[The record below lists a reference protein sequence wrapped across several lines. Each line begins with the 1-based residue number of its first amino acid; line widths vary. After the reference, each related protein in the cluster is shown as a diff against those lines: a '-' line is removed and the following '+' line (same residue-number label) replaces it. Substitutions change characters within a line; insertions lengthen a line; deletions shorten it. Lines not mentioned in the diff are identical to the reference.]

1 MIHLY
6 SSSGSGEVQLVQP
19 VASFQ
24 EWSDLRSKV
33 ARFMRARKQD
43 KAAEILERTPFMIMA
58 GTNSFTDDFEL
69 LYLAVSPEE
78 YARYE
83 EAEEPRSERILFR
96 QIADALNTVGPYYI
110 RFIVVDMDFADHP
123 AVRNPTPQV
132 TSETV
137 TAALADAEQ
146 LLLSRGPQNAVDR
159 VHTALHAYLQVLC
172 TRGKLTVHPNDSLTV
187 LFKTL
192 RAEHPKLAQVSAD
205 PNVSRIFGA
214 LASIVDALN
223 TIRNHHTL
231 VHPNEKLLGQPEAM
245 LVINATRSL
254 LAFIDEK
261 LTE

>member
-6 SSSGSGEVQLVQP
+6 SGSGSGEVELVQP
-19 VASFQ
+19 VASLH
-24 EWSDLRSKV
+24 EWSDLRSKA

-43 KAAEILERTPFMIMA
+43 EAAEILESTPFMIMA
-58 GTNSFTDDFEL
+58 GTNSFNDDFEL
-69 LYLAVSPEE
+69 LYHAVPPEE

-83 EAEEPRSERILFR
+83 ESQEVQTERMLFR
-96 QIADALNTVGPYYI
+96 QIADAVNTVGPYYI

-123 AVRNPTPQV
+123 VVRSPTPQV
-132 TSETV
+132 RSETV

-146 LLLSRGPQNAVDR
+146 LLLSRGPQSAVDR

-192 RAEHPKLAQVSAD
+192 RAEHPRLAQVSAD
-205 PNVSRIFGA
+205 TNVSRIFGA

-223 TIRNHHTL
+223 TIRNYHTL

-254 LAFIDEK
+254 LTFIDEK
-261 LTE
+261 LAE